1 MSAIPI
7 KGALFAILNE
17 NGYYDLY
24 DSGGDKI
31 GALVSTMRIT
41 QTAND
46 IDKIVIIAP
55 VNVVRNKD
63 EMNKI
68 INQ

>member
-7 KGALFAILNE
+7 KGALFAILNDK
-17 NGYYDLY
+17 GYHDLY

-68 INQ
+68 INS